1 MSAYLGCQLK
11 FELRLLYL
19 TTKLPYEIQNW
30 LELIFNSWKASFM
43 SLKRSI
49 IRQVWYC
56 MGLAW
61 PSLAYLL
68 QNTKAGS
75 KKFPAEP
82 LFEYFLQLADEKK
95 YSKNSAA
102 GNFFLPFLFC
112 DGFRHFTGFLLMYL
126 FCFELFKEIL
136 ENGLVIFF
144 SNSSLCATN
153 VQSCAY

>member
-11 FELRLLYL
+11 FELRPLYL

-102 GNFFLPFLFC
+102 GNFFLSFLFC
-112 DGFRHFTGFLLMYL
+112 DGFNNDKHSNFYTFDALSKWHDLNIRTGENQKLNL
-126 FCFELFKEIL
+126 KE
-136 ENGLVIFF
+136 VIKF
-144 SNSSLCATN
+144 STF
-153 VQSCAY
+153 